1 MNPEDLWGIPGAEPA
16 QPLSDYGVSLLRG
29 VNQVGRT
36 IGGVADL
43 VSNATYQ
50 YLPEWMTTPLG
61 YYVDSAMAGEWLDK
75 NQPQYQYQYQYQYN
89 PHGARD
95 ALSVDDN
102 RLRAMYSP
110 QFKNNA
116 MHEVLRQTPT
126 VAATVAMS
134 RTPGGVLIDKGRA
147 LYSPFAK
154 AATVNAA
161 MGAGYDHSQ
170 GEEFSPTQA
179 AVDAVLGG
187 YTKYAPGLRAIPQ
200 SVAQNARY
208 GNEAVQGYFNQE
220 GQ

>member
-43 VSNATYQ
+43 VSNATHQ
-50 YLPEWMTTPLG
+50 HLPEWMTTPLG

-75 NQPQYQYQYQYQYN
+75 NQPQYQYNQ
-89 PHGARD
+89 HGARD
-95 ALSVDDN
+95 LLSVDDN
-102 RLRAMYSP
+102 RLQTMYSP
-110 QFKNNA
+110 QFKNNT
-116 MHEVLRQTPT
+116 MHEVLRQAPT

-134 RTPGGVLIDKGRA
+134 RTPGGVLLDKGRA
-147 LYSPFAK
+147 LAAPFVK

-170 GEEFSPTQA
+170 GDAFSPTQA
-179 AVDAVLGG
+179 VVDAALGG

-208 GNEAVQGYFNQE
+208 GNEVVQGYFNQE